1 MHTRAN
7 DIISTAKDLVGV
19 PYKHLGRSRA
29 GLDCAGLLIY
39 LGHAYNLTDKDT
51 TAYSRRPNA
60 EEFTKFMIQFGCTQI
75 RVNELEHGD
84 ILRINT
90 GGWPVHLGIY
100 EIDEYERSWYI
111 HAYLPHRKVSRDPVT
126 PEVWVH
132 VSSVWR
138 FPE

>member
-1 MHTRAN
+1 MHARAN
-7 DIISTAKDLVGV
+7 DIVTTAKGLVGV
-19 PYKHLGRSRA
+19 PYREKGRSTS

-39 LGHAYNLTDKDT
+39 LAHMYDLTDKDT
-51 TAYSRRPNA
+51 VAYSRRPNA
-60 EEFTKFMIQFGCTQI
+60 KEFTDFMIYAGCTQI
-75 RVNELEHGD
+75 RMSDLEHGD

-90 GGWPVHLGIY
+90 NGWPVHVGIH
-100 EIDEYERSWYI
+100 EVDEYERSWYI

-126 PEVWVH
+126 PEIWTH